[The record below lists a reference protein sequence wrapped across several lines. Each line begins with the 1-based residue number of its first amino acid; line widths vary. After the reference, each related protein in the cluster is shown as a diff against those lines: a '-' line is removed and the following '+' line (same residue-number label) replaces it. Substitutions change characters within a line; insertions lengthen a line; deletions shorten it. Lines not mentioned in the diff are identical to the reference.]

1 MRNLRLK
8 DKQFGD
14 GQRLLHQENELE
26 HAPIVPIPVE
36 YGDID
41 SAMIRFFDAE
51 INMTDDNGEKV
62 PIFKLLS
69 NQRFT
74 EYTQTWKHTDKD
86 GNLLMNFKTINRDVN
101 PSWGTIHSGMAN
113 IPGDN
118 RFTVLMR
125 EIVDDTGVECYEVT
139 SMSQPLSVDLKYTVT
154 FITSKLEKVNEFNM
168 EVIKLFKSKQCY
180 IYPNGHA
187 MPMVLDSIGDD
198 SNYEID
204 GRKFYNQSVIINVM
218 GYVIPKDDIKVEL
231 KPKRKSTKLSLD
243 SFKKTRVDMD
253 FDDEESN
260 NFNLNIRFKPGVS
273 KVSFSMQE
281 TCSLKLIDKTNANK
295 IQIKINDDIVDVA
308 NFIVNADDTVSI
320 KIIQPALSQPSH
332 IIFEGIIIE
341 SDTF

>member
-26 HAPIVPIPVE
+26 NAPIVPVPVE
-36 YGDID
+36 YDDID

-139 SMSQPLSVDLKYTVT
+139 SMSQPLSVDLSYTVT
-154 FITSKLEKVNEFNM
+154 FVTSKIEKLNEFNLHIINM
-168 EVIKLFKSKQCY
+168 FKSKQCY

-187 MPMVLDSIGDD
+187 MPMTLDNIGDD

-204 GRKFYNQSVIINVM
+204 GRKFYNQPVTIKLMAYI
-218 GYVIPKDDIKVEL
+218 IPKDDIKVEL
-231 KPKRKSTKLSLD
+231 KPKRISTKLD
-243 SFKKTRVDMD
+243 FDNFTKTRVDMD
-253 FDDEESN
+253 FENEDSDD
-260 NFNLNIRFKPGVS
+260 FKLNIRFKPEVS
-273 KVSFSMQE
+273 KVSFSLQDA
-281 TCSLKLIDKTNANK
+281 CKLKLIEKNNANK
-295 IQIKINDDIVDVA
+295 IQVKINGDIVDLSNIVVVA
-308 NFIVNADDTVSI
+308 GDEITI
-320 KIIQPALSQPSH
+320 KIIQPSKTKPSH
-332 IIFEGIIIE
+332 IIFEGIML
-341 SDTF
+341 